1 MTFAIII
8 SFFVLIAA
16 TIIIRRVARR
26 MRQIG
31 RILDKE
37 SPDE

>member
-8 SFFVLIAA
+8 SIFVLIAVI
-16 TIIIRRVARR
+16 IIIRRVVRR
-26 MRQIG
+26 ARQIG

-37 SPDE
+37 DSDG

>member
-8 SFFVLIAA
+8 SIFVLIAA
-16 TIIIRRVARR
+16 IIIIRRVAKR

-37 SPDE
+37 SQDE